1 MRKLRIWGKYM
12 SEKKSETSSGYK
24 RSLSNAHI
32 QLIALGGTIGTGL
45 FLGVGDSIHR
55 AGPSVILIYIIVGI
69 FLFLLMRALGELIM
83 SDLNKHTYIDF
94 IEQYLGKN
102 IGFITGYL
110 YWLSWITL
118 GMAETTA
125 LGIYFKYWFPTLKPW
140 VPGIITIVAL
150 LIINLISARVFGN
163 LEFSFAIIKIITI
176 VAFVLLILYLLITG
190 GKTSFGPVAF
200 ANLDDHGGFFAR
212 GPHGFLQGFQMVIF
226 SFIGVELIGLT
237 AAEAQNP
244 ETTLKRAINQLPIR
258 IILFYVMAI
267 LGILL
272 VIPWSKVSTNSS
284 PFVQALGATGI
295 RNASSIINFVVISAA
310 VSSTNSFLYSAGRL
324 LFSVTYDGKGKWN
337 KAFGHLSRRQL
348 PQNALILSALLMGC
362 APAITLVIGDQAFNF
377 ISSTSTSMFL
387 IIWCLMV
394 LTHISYRRKTPAD
407 QLNDFKMPG
416 FPYIDYFILLFFI
429 LLIILLLVLPSYRI
443 PMIAAIVT
451 FIVLYLI
458 SKLWSNE
465 KAV

>member
-1 MRKLRIWGKYM
+1 M

-24 RSLSNAHI
+24 RTLSNAHI

-55 AGPSVILIYIIVGI
+55 TGPSVILIYIIVGI

-140 VPGIITIVAL
+140 IPDIITIVAL

-237 AAEAQNP
+237 AAEVQNP

-284 PFVQALGATGI
+284 PFVQTLGATGI
-295 RNASSIINFVVISAA
+295 PNASSIINFVVISAA

-429 LLIILLLVLPSYRI
+429 LLIILLLILPSYRI

>member
-1 MRKLRIWGKYM
+1 M

-24 RSLSNAHI
+24 RTLSNAHI

-45 FLGVGDSIHR
+45 FLGVGDSIHK
-55 AGPSVILIYIIVGI
+55 AGPSVILTYIIVGI

-110 YWLSWITL
+110 YWFSWITL

-140 VPGIITIVAL
+140 IPGIITIVAL

-190 GKTSFGPVAF
+190 AKTSFGPVDF

-237 AAEAQNP
+237 AAEVQNP

-295 RNASSIINFVVISAA
+295 PDASSIINFVVISAA
-310 VSSTNSFLYSAGRL
+310 VSSTNSLLYTAGRL

-377 ISSTSTSMFL
+377 ISSTTTSMFL

-429 LLIILLLVLPSYRI
+429 LLIILLLILPSYRI

>member
-1 MRKLRIWGKYM
+1 MT
-12 SEKKSETSSGYK
+12 KKDSQTNSGYK
-24 RSLSNAHI
+24 RTLSNAHI

-55 AGPSVILIYIIVGI
+55 AGPSVILIYIVVGI

-94 IEQYLGKN
+94 IEKYLGKN

-125 LGIYFKYWFPTLKPW
+125 LGIYFQYWFPGLKPW
-140 VPGIITIVAL
+140 IPGLITIVLL

-163 LEFSFAIIKIITI
+163 LEFSFAIIKIVTI
-176 VAFVLLILYLLITG
+176 VAFVILIGYLLVTG
-190 GKTSFGPVAF
+190 GKTSFGPVTF
-200 ANLDDHGGFFAR
+200 ANLDDNGGFFAR
-212 GPHGFLQGFQMVIF
+212 GGKGFLQGFQMVIF

-244 ETTLKRAINQLPIR
+244 KVTLRNAINQLPVR
-258 IILFYVMAI
+258 IILFYVLAI
-267 LGILL
+267 LAILL

-284 PFVQALGATGI
+284 PFVEALGATGI
-295 RNASSIINFVVISAA
+295 KNASSIINFVVISAA

-324 LFSVTYDGKGKWN
+324 LFSVTFNGKGKWN
-337 KAFGHLSRRQL
+337 ETFGHLSHRQL
-348 PQNALILSALLMGC
+348 PQNGLILSAVLMGL
-362 APAITLVIGDQAFNF
+362 APLITFLIGDQAFNF

-387 IIWCLMV
+387 IICCLMT
-394 LTHISYRRKTPAD
+394 LTHIAYRRRTPESE
-407 QLNDFKMPG
+407 LNDFKMPG
-416 FPYIDYFILLFFI
+416 FPYLDYLILLFFG
-429 LLIILLLVLPSYRI
+429 LMIILLLILPSYRI
-443 PMIAAIVT
+443 PMIAAILI
-451 FIVLYLI
+451 FIILYGI
-458 SKLWSNE
+458 TKIWDKEKNE
-465 KAV
+465 N

>member
-1 MRKLRIWGKYM
+1 MT
-12 SEKKSETSSGYK
+12 KKDSQTNSGYK
-24 RSLSNAHI
+24 RTLSNAHI

-55 AGPSVILIYIIVGI
+55 AGPSVILIYIVVGI

-94 IEQYLGKN
+94 IEKYLGKN

-125 LGIYFKYWFPTLKPW
+125 LGIYFQYWFPGLKPW
-140 VPGIITIVAL
+140 IPGLITIVLL

-163 LEFSFAIIKIITI
+163 LEFSFAIIKIVTI
-176 VAFVLLILYLLITG
+176 VAFVILIGYLLVTG
-190 GKTSFGPVAF
+190 GKTSFGPVTF
-200 ANLDDHGGFFAR
+200 ANLDDNGGFFAR
-212 GPHGFLQGFQMVIF
+212 GGKGFLQGFQMVIF

-244 ETTLKRAINQLPIR
+244 KVTLRNAINQLPVR
-258 IILFYVMAI
+258 IILFYVLAI
-267 LGILL
+267 LAILL

-284 PFVQALGATGI
+284 PFVEALGATGI
-295 RNASSIINFVVISAA
+295 KNASSIINFVVISAA

-324 LFSVTYDGKGKWN
+324 LFSVTFNGKGKWN
-337 KAFGHLSRRQL
+337 ETFGHLSHRQL
-348 PQNALILSALLMGC
+348 PQNGLILSAVLMGL
-362 APAITLVIGDQAFNF
+362 APLITFLIGDQAYNF

-387 IIWCLMV
+387 IIWCLMT
-394 LTHISYRRKTPAD
+394 LTHIAYRRRTPESE
-407 QLNDFKMPG
+407 LNDFKMPG
-416 FPYIDYFILLFFI
+416 FPYLDYLILLFFG
-429 LLIILLLVLPSYRI
+429 LMIILLLILPSYRI
-443 PMIAAIVT
+443 PMIAAILI
-451 FIVLYLI
+451 FIILYGI
-458 SKLWSNE
+458 TKIWDKEKNE
-465 KAV
+465 N

>member
-1 MRKLRIWGKYM
+1 M

-24 RSLSNAHI
+24 RTLSNTHI

-140 VPGIITIVAL
+140 IPGIITIVAL
-150 LIINLISARVFGN
+150 LIINLISTRVFGN

-190 GKTSFGPVAF
+190 GKTIFGPVAF
-200 ANLDDHGGFFAR
+200 ANLYDHGGFFAR

-237 AAEAQNP
+237 AAEVQNP

-295 RNASSIINFVVISAA
+295 PNASSIINFVVISAA
-310 VSSTNSFLYSAGRL
+310 VSSTNSLLYSAGRL

-429 LLIILLLVLPSYRI
+429 LLIILLLILPSYRI
-443 PMIAAIVT
+443 PMIAAIIT
-451 FIVLYLI
+451 FIVLCLI

>member
-1 MRKLRIWGKYM
+1 MT
-12 SEKKSETSSGYK
+12 KKDSQTNSGYK
-24 RSLSNAHI
+24 RTLSNAHI

-55 AGPSVILIYIIVGI
+55 AGPSVILIYIVVGI

-94 IEQYLGKN
+94 IEKYLGKN

-125 LGIYFKYWFPTLKPW
+125 LGIYFQYWFPGLKPW
-140 VPGIITIVAL
+140 IPGLITIVLL

-163 LEFSFAIIKIITI
+163 LEFSFAIIKIVTI
-176 VAFVLLILYLLITG
+176 VAFVILIGYLLVTG
-190 GKTSFGPVAF
+190 GKTSFGPVTF
-200 ANLDDHGGFFAR
+200 ANLDDNGGFFAR
-212 GPHGFLQGFQMVIF
+212 GGKGFLQGFQMVIF

-244 ETTLKRAINQLPIR
+244 KVTLRNAINQLPVR
-258 IILFYVMAI
+258 IILFYVLAI
-267 LGILL
+267 LAILL

-284 PFVQALGATGI
+284 PFVEALGATGI
-295 RNASSIINFVVISAA
+295 KNASSIINFVVISAA

-324 LFSVTYDGKGKWN
+324 LFSVTFNGKGKWN
-337 KAFGHLSRRQL
+337 ETFGHLSHRQL
-348 PQNALILSALLMGC
+348 PQNGLILSAVLMEL
-362 APAITLVIGDQAFNF
+362 APLITFLIGDQAFNF

-387 IIWCLMV
+387 IIWCLMT
-394 LTHISYRRKTPAD
+394 LTHIAYRRRTPESE
-407 QLNDFKMPG
+407 LNDFKMPG
-416 FPYIDYFILLFFI
+416 FPYLDYLILLFFG
-429 LLIILLLVLPSYRI
+429 LMIILLLILPSYRI
-443 PMIAAIVT
+443 PMIAAILI
-451 FIVLYLI
+451 FIILYGI
-458 SKLWSNE
+458 TKIWDKEKNE
-465 KAV
+465 N

>member
-1 MRKLRIWGKYM
+1 MDD
-12 SEKKSETSSGYK
+12 KKSQTTSGYK
-24 RSLSNAHI
+24 RTLSNAHI

-55 AGPSVILIYIIVGI
+55 AGPSVILIYIIVGL
-69 FLFLLMRALGELIM
+69 FLFMLMRALGELIM

-94 IEQYLGKN
+94 IEEYLGKN

-140 VPGIITIVAL
+140 IPGLVTIIVL
-150 LIINLISARVFGN
+150 LAINLISARVFGN
-163 LEFSFAIIKIITI
+163 LEFSFAIIKIVTI
-176 VAFVLLILYLLITG
+176 VAFVLLIFYLLITG

-212 GPHGFLQGFQMVIF
+212 GPKGFLQGFQMVIF

-244 ETTLKRAINQLPIR
+244 RTTLKRAINQLPVR

-272 VIPWSKVSTNSS
+272 VIPWSKVSINSS

-324 LFSVTYDGKGKWN
+324 LFSVTFDGKGKWN
-337 KAFGHLSRRQL
+337 QAFGHLSRRQL
-348 PQNALILSALLMGC
+348 PQNALALSALLMAC
-362 APAITLVIGDQAFNF
+362 APAITFMIGDQAFTF

-387 IIWCLMV
+387 IIWCLMI
-394 LTHISYRRKTPAD
+394 LTHISYRRKTPVD
-407 QLNDFKMPG
+407 QLSDFKMPG
-416 FPYIDYFILLFFI
+416 FPYIDYLILLFFI
-429 LLIILLLVLPSYRI
+429 LMIILLLVLPSFRI
-443 PMIAAIVT
+443 PMIAAIII
-451 FIVLYLI
+451 FIVLYTI
-458 SKLWSNE
+458 AKVWNKE
-465 KAV
+465 N

>member
-1 MRKLRIWGKYM
+1 MT
-12 SEKKSETSSGYK
+12 KKDSQTNSGYK
-24 RSLSNAHI
+24 RTLSNAHI

-55 AGPSVILIYIIVGI
+55 AGPSVILIYIVVGI

-94 IEQYLGKN
+94 IEKYLGKN

-125 LGIYFKYWFPTLKPW
+125 LGIYFQYWFPGLKPW
-140 VPGIITIVAL
+140 IPGFITIVLL

-163 LEFSFAIIKIITI
+163 LEFSFAIIKIVTI
-176 VAFVLLILYLLITG
+176 VAFVILIGYLLVTG
-190 GKTSFGPVAF
+190 GKTSFGPVTF
-200 ANLDDHGGFFAR
+200 ANLDDNGGFFAR
-212 GPHGFLQGFQMVIF
+212 GGKGFLQGFQMVIF

-244 ETTLKRAINQLPIR
+244 KVTLRNAINQLPVR
-258 IILFYVMAI
+258 IILFYVLAI
-267 LGILL
+267 LAILL

-284 PFVQALGATGI
+284 PFVEALGATGI
-295 RNASSIINFVVISAA
+295 KNASSIINFVVISAA

-324 LFSVTYDGKGKWN
+324 LFSVTFNGKGKWN
-337 KAFGHLSRRQL
+337 ETFGHLSHRQL
-348 PQNALILSALLMGC
+348 PQNGLILSAVLMGL
-362 APAITLVIGDQAFNF
+362 APLITFLIGDQAFNF

-387 IIWCLMV
+387 IIWCLMT
-394 LTHISYRRKTPAD
+394 LTHIAYRRRTPESE
-407 QLNDFKMPG
+407 LNDFKMPG
-416 FPYIDYFILLFFI
+416 FPYLDYLILLFFG
-429 LLIILLLVLPSYRI
+429 LMIILLLILPSYRI
-443 PMIAAIVT
+443 PMIAAILI
-451 FIVLYLI
+451 FIILYGI
-458 SKLWSNE
+458 TKIWDKEKNE
-465 KAV
+465 N

>member
-1 MRKLRIWGKYM
+1 MN
-12 SEKKSETSSGYK
+12 EKKSQTNSGYK
-24 RSLSNAHI
+24 RTLSNTHI

-69 FLFLLMRALGELIM
+69 FLFMLMRALGELIM

-110 YWLSWITL
+110 YWISWITL
-118 GMAETTA
+118 GMAEMTA

-140 VPGIITIVAL
+140 IPEIITIIFL

-176 VAFVLLILYLLITG
+176 VAFVLLIIYLLITG
-190 GKTSFGPVAF
+190 GKTSFGPVVL
-200 ANLDDHGGFFAR
+200 ANLNDHGGFFAR
-212 GPHGFLQGFQMVIF
+212 GTKGFFQGFQMVIF

-244 ETTLKRAINQLPIR
+244 RVTLKRAINQLPVR

-295 RNASSIINFVVISAA
+295 RNASSSINFVVISAA
-310 VSSTNSFLYSAGRL
+310 VSSTNSFVYSAGRL

-337 KAFGHLSRRQL
+337 QIFGHLSRRQL
-348 PQNALILSALLMGC
+348 PQNALMLSALLMAC
-362 APAITLVIGDQAFNF
+362 APAITLIIGDQAFNF
-377 ISSTSTSMFL
+377 ISSTTTSMFL
-387 IIWCLMV
+387 IIWCLMI
-394 LTHISYRRKTPAD
+394 LTHMAYKKRTPENE
-407 QLNDFKMPG
+407 LNDFKMPG
-416 FPYIDYFILLFFI
+416 YPYLDYLILLFFI
-429 LLIILLLVLPSYRI
+429 LMIVLLLILPSYRI

-451 FIVLYLI
+451 FIILYLI
-458 SKLWSNE
+458 SKVWSNE

>member
-1 MRKLRIWGKYM
+1 MGGKYM
-12 SEKKSETSSGYK
+12 GEKKSETSSGYK
-24 RSLSNAHI
+24 RTLSNAHI

-140 VPGIITIVAL
+140 IPGIITIVAL

-190 GKTSFGPVAF
+190 GKTSFGPVTF

-237 AAEAQNP
+237 AAEVQNP

-295 RNASSIINFVVISAA
+295 PNASSIINFVVISAA
-310 VSSTNSFLYSAGRL
+310 VSSINSFLYSAGRL
-324 LFSVTYDGKGKWN
+324 LFSLTYDGKGKWN

-362 APAITLVIGDQAFNF
+362 APAITLVIGDQAFNL

-429 LLIILLLVLPSYRI
+429 LLIILLLILPSYRI

>member
-1 MRKLRIWGKYM
+1 M
-12 SEKKSETSSGYK
+12 SEKKTQTASGYK
-24 RSLSNAHI
+24 RTLSNAHI

-140 VPGIITIVAL
+140 IPGIITIVIL
-150 LIINLISARVFGN
+150 LLINLISARVFGN
-163 LEFSFAIIKIITI
+163 LEFSFAIIKIVTI
-176 VAFVLLILYLLITG
+176 IAFVILILYLLVTG
-190 GKTSFGPVAF
+190 GKTSFGPVSF

-212 GPHGFLQGFQMVIF
+212 GSKGFLQGFQMVIF

-237 AAEAQNP
+237 AAEAQKP

-272 VIPWSKVSTNSS
+272 VIPWSKVTTNAS
-284 PFVQALGATGI
+284 PFVEALGATGI
-295 RNASSIINFVVISAA
+295 KNASSIINFVVISAA

-324 LFSVTYDGKGKWN
+324 LFSVTFDGKGKWN
-337 KAFGHLSRRQL
+337 KTFGHLSRRQL

-362 APAITLVIGDQAFNF
+362 APLITLVIGDQAFNF

-387 IIWCLMV
+387 IIWSLMI
-394 LTHISYRRKTPAD
+394 LTHMAYRRKTPAN
-407 QLNDFKMPG
+407 QLNDFQMPG
-416 FPYIDYFILLFFI
+416 YPYIDYVILSFFV
-429 LLIILLLVLPSYRI
+429 LMIILLLILPSYRV
-443 PMIAAIVT
+443 PMVAAIAI
-451 FIVLYLI
+451 FIVLYII
-458 SKLWSNE
+458 SKIWSNE
-465 KAV
+465 KVV

>member
-1 MRKLRIWGKYM
+1 MN
-12 SEKKSETSSGYK
+12 EKKSQTNSGYK
-24 RSLSNAHI
+24 RTLSNTHI

-55 AGPSVILIYIIVGI
+55 AGPSIILIYIIVGI
-69 FLFLLMRALGELIM
+69 FLLMLMRALGELIM

-110 YWLSWITL
+110 YWISWITL

-140 VPGIITIVAL
+140 IPGIITIIFL

-176 VAFVLLILYLLITG
+176 VAFVLLIIYLLITG
-190 GKTSFGPVAF
+190 GKTSFGPVVL
-200 ANLDDHGGFFAR
+200 ANLNDHGGFFAR
-212 GPHGFLQGFQMVIF
+212 GTKGFFQGFQMVIF

-244 ETTLKRAINQLPIR
+244 RVTLKRAINQLPVR

-295 RNASSIINFVVISAA
+295 RNASSSINFVVISAA
-310 VSSTNSFLYSAGRL
+310 VSSTNSILYSAGRL
-324 LFSVTYDGKGKWN
+324 LFSVTYDGKEKWN
-337 KAFGHLSRRQL
+337 QICGHLSRRQL
-348 PQNALILSALLMGC
+348 PQNALMLSALLMAC
-362 APAITLVIGDQAFNF
+362 APAITLIIGDQAFNF
-377 ISSTSTSMFL
+377 ISSTTTSMFL
-387 IIWCLMV
+387 IIWCLMI
-394 LTHISYRRKTPAD
+394 LTHMAYRKRTPENE
-407 QLNDFKMPG
+407 LNDFKMPG
-416 FPYIDYFILLFFI
+416 YPYLDYLILLFFI
-429 LLIILLLVLPSYRI
+429 LMIVLLLILPSYRI

-451 FIVLYLI
+451 FIILYLI
-458 SKLWSNE
+458 SKVWSNE

>member
-1 MRKLRIWGKYM
+1 MNEND
-12 SEKKSETSSGYK
+12 SQTNSGYK
-24 RSLSNAHI
+24 RTLSNAHI

-83 SDLNKHTYIDF
+83 SDLSKHTYIDF
-94 IEQYLGKN
+94 IEKYLGKN

-125 LGIYFKYWFPTLKPW
+125 LGIYFQYWFPSLKPW
-140 VPGIITIVAL
+140 VPGLITIIVL
-150 LIINLISARVFGN
+150 LAINLISARVFGN

-176 VAFVLLILYLLITG
+176 LAFVVLIAWLLITG
-190 GKTSFGPVAF
+190 GKTSFGSVAF
-200 ANLDDHGGFFAR
+200 VNLEDHGGFFAR
-212 GPHGFLQGFQMVIF
+212 GSKGFFQGFQMVIF

-244 ETTLKRAINQLPIR
+244 KVTLRNAINQLPLR
-258 IILFYVMAI
+258 IILFYVLAI
-267 LGILL
+267 LAILL
-272 VIPWSKVSTNSS
+272 VIPWSKVATNSS

-295 RNASSIINFVVISAA
+295 KDASSIINFVVISAA

-324 LFSVTYDGKGKWN
+324 LFSVTFNGKGKWN
-337 KAFGHLSRRQL
+337 KTFGHLSHRQL
-348 PQNALILSALLMGC
+348 PQNGLVLSAVLMGL
-362 APAITLVIGDQAFNF
+362 APLITLAIGDQAFNF

-387 IIWCLMV
+387 IIWCLMI
-394 LTHISYRRKTPAD
+394 LTHMSYRKQTPTSK
-407 QLNDFKMPG
+407 LNDFKMPG
-416 FPYIDYFILLFFI
+416 YPYLDYFILLFFV
-429 LLIILLLVLPSYRI
+429 LMIILLLILPSYRI
-443 PMIAAIVT
+443 PMMAAILI
-451 FIVLYLI
+451 FAILYLI
-458 SKLWSNE
+458 SKIWNKE
-465 KAV
+465 TI

>member
-1 MRKLRIWGKYM
+1 MT
-12 SEKKSETSSGYK
+12 KKDSQTNSGYK
-24 RSLSNAHI
+24 RTLSNAHI

-94 IEQYLGKN
+94 IEKYLGKN

-125 LGIYFKYWFPTLKPW
+125 LGIYFQYWFPELKPW
-140 VPGIITIVAL
+140 IPGLITIVLL

-163 LEFSFAIIKIITI
+163 LEFSFAIIKIVTI
-176 VAFVLLILYLLITG
+176 VAFVILIGYLLVTG
-190 GKTSFGPVAF
+190 GKTSFGPVTF
-200 ANLDDHGGFFAR
+200 ANLDDNGGFFAR
-212 GPHGFLQGFQMVIF
+212 GGKGFLQGFQMVIF

-244 ETTLKRAINQLPIR
+244 KVTLRNAINQLPVR
-258 IILFYVMAI
+258 IILFYVLAI
-267 LGILL
+267 LAILL

-284 PFVQALGATGI
+284 PFVEALGATGI
-295 RNASSIINFVVISAA
+295 KNASSIINFVVISAA

-324 LFSVTYDGKGKWN
+324 LFSVTFNGKGKWN
-337 KAFGHLSRRQL
+337 ETFGHLSHRQL
-348 PQNALILSALLMGC
+348 PQNGLILSAVLMGL
-362 APAITLVIGDQAFNF
+362 APLITFLIGDQAFNF

-387 IIWCLMV
+387 IIWCLIT
-394 LTHISYRRKTPAD
+394 LTHIAYRRRTPESE
-407 QLNDFKMPG
+407 LNDFKMPG
-416 FPYIDYFILLFFI
+416 FPYLDYLILLFFG
-429 LLIILLLVLPSYRI
+429 LMIILLLILPSYRI
-443 PMIAAIVT
+443 PMIAAILI
-451 FIVLYLI
+451 FIILYGI
-458 SKLWSNE
+458 TKIWDKEKNE
-465 KAV
+465 N

>member
-1 MRKLRIWGKYM
+1 MN
-12 SEKKSETSSGYK
+12 EKKSQTNSGYK
-24 RSLSNAHI
+24 RTLSNTHI

-55 AGPSVILIYIIVGI
+55 AGPSIILIYIIVGI
-69 FLFLLMRALGELIM
+69 FLLMLMRALGELIM

-110 YWLSWITL
+110 YWISWITL

-140 VPGIITIVAL
+140 IPGIITIIFL

-176 VAFVLLILYLLITG
+176 VAFVLLIIYLLITG
-190 GKTSFGPVAF
+190 GKTSFGPVVL
-200 ANLDDHGGFFAR
+200 ANLNDHGGFFAR
-212 GPHGFLQGFQMVIF
+212 GTKGFFQGFQMVIF

-237 AAEAQNP
+237 AVEAQNP
-244 ETTLKRAINQLPIR
+244 RVTLKRAINQLPVR

-295 RNASSIINFVVISAA
+295 RNASSSINFVVISAA
-310 VSSTNSFLYSAGRL
+310 VSSTNSILYSAGRL
-324 LFSVTYDGKGKWN
+324 LFSVTYDGKEKWN
-337 KAFGHLSRRQL
+337 QICGHLSRRQL
-348 PQNALILSALLMGC
+348 PQNALMLSALLMAC
-362 APAITLVIGDQAFNF
+362 APAITLIIGDQAFNF
-377 ISSTSTSMFL
+377 ISSTTTSMFL
-387 IIWCLMV
+387 IIWCLMI
-394 LTHISYRRKTPAD
+394 LTHMAYRKRTPENE
-407 QLNDFKMPG
+407 LNDFKMPG
-416 FPYIDYFILLFFI
+416 YPYLDYLILLFFI
-429 LLIILLLVLPSYRI
+429 LMIVLLLILPSYRI

-451 FIVLYLI
+451 FIILYLI
-458 SKLWSNE
+458 SKVWSNE

>member
-1 MRKLRIWGKYM
+1 MG
-12 SEKKSETSSGYK
+12 EKKSEISSGYK
-24 RSLSNAHI
+24 RTLSNAHI

-55 AGPSVILIYIIVGI
+55 TGPSVILIYIIVGI

-140 VPGIITIVAL
+140 IPGIITIVAL

-190 GKTSFGPVAF
+190 GKTSFGPVTF
-200 ANLDDHGGFFAR
+200 ANLDDHGRFFAR

-237 AAEAQNP
+237 AAEVQNP

-295 RNASSIINFVVISAA
+295 PNASSIINFVVISAA
-310 VSSTNSFLYSAGRL
+310 VSSINSFLYSAGRL

-348 PQNALILSALLMGC
+348 PQNTLILSALLMGC

-429 LLIILLLVLPSYRI
+429 LLIILLLILPSYRI

>member
-1 MRKLRIWGKYM
+1 M

-24 RSLSNAHI
+24 RTLSNAHI

-45 FLGVGDSIHR
+45 FLGVGDSIHK
-55 AGPSVILIYIIVGI
+55 AGPSVILTYIIVGI

-110 YWLSWITL
+110 YWFSWITL

-140 VPGIITIVAL
+140 IPGIITIVAL

-190 GKTSFGPVAF
+190 AKTSFGPVAF

-237 AAEAQNP
+237 AAEVQNP

-272 VIPWSKVSTNSS
+272 VIHWSKVSTNSS

-295 RNASSIINFVVISAA
+295 PDASSIINFVVISAA
-310 VSSTNSFLYSAGRL
+310 VSSTNSLLYTAGRL

-377 ISSTSTSMFL
+377 ISSTATSMFL

-429 LLIILLLVLPSYRI
+429 LLIILLLILPSYRI

>member
-1 MRKLRIWGKYM
+1 MT
-12 SEKKSETSSGYK
+12 KKDSQTNSGYK
-24 RSLSNAHI
+24 RTLSNAHI

-55 AGPSVILIYIIVGI
+55 AGPSVILIYIVVGI

-94 IEQYLGKN
+94 IEKYLGKN

-125 LGIYFKYWFPTLKPW
+125 LGIYFQYWFPGLKPW
-140 VPGIITIVAL
+140 IPGLITIVLL

-163 LEFSFAIIKIITI
+163 LEFSFAIIKIVTI
-176 VAFVLLILYLLITG
+176 VAFVILIGYLLVTG
-190 GKTSFGPVAF
+190 GKTSFGPVTF
-200 ANLDDHGGFFAR
+200 ANLDDNGGFFAR
-212 GPHGFLQGFQMVIF
+212 GGKGFLQGFQMVIF

-244 ETTLKRAINQLPIR
+244 KVTLRNAINQLPVR
-258 IILFYVMAI
+258 IILFYVLAI
-267 LGILL
+267 LAILL

-284 PFVQALGATGI
+284 PFVEALGATGI
-295 RNASSIINFVVISAA
+295 KNASSIINFVVISAA

-324 LFSVTYDGKGKWN
+324 LFSVTFNGKGKWN
-337 KAFGHLSRRQL
+337 ETFGHLSHRQL
-348 PQNALILSALLMGC
+348 PQNGVILSAVLMGL
-362 APAITLVIGDQAFNF
+362 APLITFLIGDQAFNF

-387 IIWCLMV
+387 IIWCLMT
-394 LTHISYRRKTPAD
+394 LTHIAYRRRTPESE
-407 QLNDFKMPG
+407 LNDFKMPG
-416 FPYIDYFILLFFI
+416 FPYLDYLILLFFG
-429 LLIILLLVLPSYRI
+429 LMIILLLILPSYRI
-443 PMIAAIVT
+443 PMIAAILI
-451 FIVLYLI
+451 FIILYGI
-458 SKLWSNE
+458 TKIWDKEKNE
-465 KAV
+465 N

>member
-1 MRKLRIWGKYM
+1 MKEND
-12 SEKKSETSSGYK
+12 SQTNSGYK
-24 RSLSNAHI
+24 RTLSNAHI

-83 SDLNKHTYIDF
+83 SDLSKHTYIDF
-94 IEQYLGKN
+94 IEKYLGKN

-125 LGIYFKYWFPTLKPW
+125 LGIYFQYWFPSLKPW
-140 VPGIITIVAL
+140 VPGLITIIVL
-150 LIINLISARVFGN
+150 LAINLISARVFGN

-176 VAFVLLILYLLITG
+176 LAFVVLIAWLLITG

-200 ANLDDHGGFFAR
+200 VNLEDHGGFFAR
-212 GPHGFLQGFQMVIF
+212 GSKGFFQGFQMVIF

-244 ETTLKRAINQLPIR
+244 NVTLRNAINQLPLR
-258 IILFYVMAI
+258 IILFYVLAI
-267 LGILL
+267 LAILL
-272 VIPWSKVSTNSS
+272 VIPWSKVATNSS

-295 RNASSIINFVVISAA
+295 KNASSIINFVVISAA

-324 LFSVTYDGKGKWN
+324 LFSVTFNGKGKWN
-337 KAFGHLSRRQL
+337 KTFGHLSHRQL
-348 PQNALILSALLMGC
+348 PQNGLVLSAVLMGL
-362 APAITLVIGDQAFNF
+362 APLITLAIGDQAFNF

-387 IIWCLMV
+387 IIWCLMI
-394 LTHISYRRKTPAD
+394 LTHMSYRKQTPTSK
-407 QLNDFKMPG
+407 LNDFKMPG
-416 FPYIDYFILLFFI
+416 YPYLDYFILLFFV
-429 LLIILLLVLPSYRI
+429 LMIILLLILPSYRI
-443 PMIAAIVT
+443 PMMAAILI
-451 FIVLYLI
+451 FAILYLI
-458 SKLWSNE
+458 SKIWNKE
-465 KAV
+465 TI

>member
-1 MRKLRIWGKYM
+1 M

-24 RSLSNAHI
+24 RTLSNAHI

-140 VPGIITIVAL
+140 IPGIITIVAL

-163 LEFSFAIIKIITI
+163 LEFSFAIIKTITI

-200 ANLDDHGGFFAR
+200 TNLDDHGGFFAR

-237 AAEAQNP
+237 AAEVQNP
-244 ETTLKRAINQLPIR
+244 EITLKRAINQLPIR

-295 RNASSIINFVVISAA
+295 PNASSIINFVVISAA

-377 ISSTSTSMFL
+377 ISSTATSMFL

-429 LLIILLLVLPSYRI
+429 LLIILLLILPSYRI

>member
-1 MRKLRIWGKYM
+1 MT
-12 SEKKSETSSGYK
+12 KKDSQTNSGYK
-24 RSLSNAHI
+24 RTLSNAHI

-55 AGPSVILIYIIVGI
+55 AGPSVILIYIVVGI

-94 IEQYLGKN
+94 IEKYLGKN

-125 LGIYFKYWFPTLKPW
+125 LGIYFQYWFPGLKPW
-140 VPGIITIVAL
+140 IPGLITIVLL

-163 LEFSFAIIKIITI
+163 LEFSFAIIKIVTI
-176 VAFVLLILYLLITG
+176 VAFVILIGYLLVTG
-190 GKTSFGPVAF
+190 GKTSFGPVTF
-200 ANLDDHGGFFAR
+200 ANLDDNGGFFAR
-212 GPHGFLQGFQMVIF
+212 GGKGFLQGFQMVIF

-244 ETTLKRAINQLPIR
+244 KVTLRNAINQLPVR
-258 IILFYVMAI
+258 IILFYVLAI
-267 LGILL
+267 LAILL

-284 PFVQALGATGI
+284 PFVEALGATGI
-295 RNASSIINFVVISAA
+295 KNASSIINFVVISAA

-324 LFSVTYDGKGKWN
+324 LFSVTFNGKGKWN
-337 KAFGHLSRRQL
+337 ETFGHLSHRQL
-348 PQNALILSALLMGC
+348 PQNGLILSAVLMGL
-362 APAITLVIGDQAFNF
+362 APLITFLIGDQAFNF

-387 IIWCLMV
+387 IIWCLMT
-394 LTHISYRRKTPAD
+394 LTHIAYRRRTPESE
-407 QLNDFKMPG
+407 LNDFKMPG
-416 FPYIDYFILLFFI
+416 FPYLDYLILLFFG
-429 LLIILLLVLPSYRI
+429 LMIILLLILPSYCI
-443 PMIAAIVT
+443 PMIAAILI
-451 FIVLYLI
+451 FIILYGI
-458 SKLWSNE
+458 TKIWDKEKNE
-465 KAV
+465 N